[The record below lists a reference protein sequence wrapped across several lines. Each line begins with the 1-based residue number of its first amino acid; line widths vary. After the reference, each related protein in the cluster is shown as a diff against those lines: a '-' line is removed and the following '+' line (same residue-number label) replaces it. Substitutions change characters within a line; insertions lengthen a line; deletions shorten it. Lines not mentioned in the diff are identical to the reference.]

1 MKLQLI
7 KVLQQEVEND
17 GVFFFLYQEA
27 GRQTGRCVEQSA
39 IEILLLER
47 IIFHF
52 NLTKYIYVFSIKPF

>member
-17 GVFFFLYQEA
+17 GVFFLYQEA

-39 IEILLLER
+39 IEILLLEK